1 MRFLF
6 VHQNFPAQYWHLALH
21 LAAQG
26 HEVAAIG
33 EKANALRQRTRVPGI
48 RLLGYELPPP
58 PVPLDPLGAAIA
70 RGRAA
75 ADAAELLRRDGFAP
89 DAMLAHP
96 GWGEATFLKDVF
108 PAAKLLLYCEFFYR
122 ASGADVGFDPEFPAR
137 AENVRQLRL
146 RNAPFLIALDAAD
159 CGVAPTRW
167 QKQQF
172 PARHASQI
180 GVIHDGIDTDVV
192 KPDAGARLAL
202 GGIELNPQDEVVT
215 YVARNLE
222 PYRGFHSFMRAIP
235 EIQRRRPKAK
245 IVVVGGDAV
254 SYSPRLPKGQTYRA
268 RLKKEL
274 GDAIDYSRVLMAGQL
289 PYADYLRLLQI
300 SAAHVYLTYPFV
312 LSWSMLEAMSAGA
325 PVIGSR
331 TPPVEE
337 VIAHGENGLLADFFS
352 PRDIAAQV
360 ERALADRGSMPALRN
375 RARQTVLERYDL
387 KRVCLPQQTA
397 LVGADSSPALRVGA
411 PKSELLA
418 ANPGPMPVA

>member
-6 VHQNFPAQYWHLALH
+6 VHQNFPAQYQHLALH
-21 LAAQG
+21 LAALG

-33 EKANALRQRTRVPGI
+33 EKANALRQRMRVPGI
-48 RLLGYELPPP
+48 RLLGYELPA
-58 PVPLDPLGAAIA
+58 PVPAEPLGAAMA

-75 ADAAELLRRDGFAP
+75 ADAAAVLRRDAFVP
-89 DAMLAHP
+89 DVVLAHP

-108 PAAKLLLYCEFFYR
+108 PAAKLVLYCEFFYR
-122 ASGADVGFDPEFPAR
+122 ASGADVGFDPEFPPR
-137 AENVRQLRL
+137 AESVRQLRL

-159 CGVAPTRW
+159 QGVAPTRW

-172 PARHASQI
+172 PARHAAQI
-180 GVIHDGIDTDVV
+180 DVIHDGIDTDAVR
-192 KPDAGARLAL
+192 PDAGARLAVC
-202 GGIELNPQDEVVT
+202 GRELSAQDEVVT

-235 EIQRRRPKAK
+235 DIQRRRPHAQ
-245 IVVVGGDAV
+245 IVLVGGDAV
-254 SYSPRLPKGQTYRA
+254 SYSPRLPPGESYRA

-274 GDAIDYSRVLMAGQL
+274 GDAIDYSRVLMPGQL

-325 PVIGSR
+325 LVVGSR
-331 TPPVEE
+331 TPPVAE

-360 ERALADRGSMPALRN
+360 ERALAERGTMLAMRS
-375 RARQTVLERYDL
+375 RARQTVVERYDL
-387 KRVCLPQQTA
+387 RRICLPQQVA
-397 LVGADSSPALRVGA
+397 LIGAQSDR
-411 PKSELLA
+411 LLA
-418 ANPGPMPVA
+418 VA